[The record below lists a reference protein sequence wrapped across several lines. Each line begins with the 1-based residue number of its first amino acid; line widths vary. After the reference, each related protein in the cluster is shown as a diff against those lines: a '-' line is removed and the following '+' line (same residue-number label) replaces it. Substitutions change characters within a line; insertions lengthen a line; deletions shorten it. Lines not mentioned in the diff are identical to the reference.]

1 MIARFVAVV
10 AGVWLMF
17 APAVLDYGGSA
28 ATNDRIFG
36 PIGASIAFVAIW
48 EVTRP
53 LRWGTLPVGCWLVLA
68 PLVLGYDD
76 AAPAVSSAAAGAAL
90 AVTAFFGGATESTFA
105 GGWTEIRPA
114 AWATTSPPPDEVD

>member
-17 APAVLDYGGSA
+17 APAVLDYPGGG
-28 ATNDRIFG
+28 DERPMFG

-48 EVTRP
+48 EVVRP

-68 PLVLGYDD
+68 PLVLTYGD
-76 AAPAVSSAAAGAAL
+76 AAPAVSSVAAGAAM
-90 AVTAFFGGATESTFA
+90 AASSFFGGATESAFA
-105 GGWTEIRPA
+105 GGWSEVRPA
-114 AWATTSPPPDEVD
+114 AWASTTPPPDG